1 MAIID
6 IRKKMYKKIL
16 TTCYYDMFEKVLKT
30 IKNFKGKKLIELQA
44 YGQGFLD
51 NCNTRDNIYKK
62 RYDLYMEREIM
73 SNLINDKEFVEK
85 YNLSDI
91 HNVCGPIN
99 CKYAELKY
107 IQFLIFKLLYQN
119 KFDKDTDF
127 ELRKLADQY
136 DAYILRELGRIR
148 NGMYSPTL
156 AKTNAFLFEKVFGNI
171 LNENQN
177 LNIKYKTLLNEIDFS
192 NFEEDYYNSKRI
204 ERFVYD
210 LVEFYSID
218 DFLNEIYDII
228 GEPSDTKSFHI

>member
-30 IKNFKGKKLIELQA
+30 IKNFKEKKLIELQA

-73 SNLINDKEFVEK
+73 LDFINDEEFVEK

-107 IQFLIFKLLYQN
+107 IQFLIFKLLYN
-119 KFDKDTDF
+119 SNFDEDTDL
-127 ELRKLADQY
+127 ELRKLAGQY
-136 DAYILRELGRIR
+136 DAHILRELGRIR
-148 NGMYSPTL
+148 YGFHSPTL
-156 AKTNAFLFEKVFGNI
+156 AKTNAFLFEKAFGDI
-171 LNENQN
+171 LSKDEKLNHKYEN
-177 LNIKYKTLLNEIDFS
+177 LLNEMDFS
-192 NFEEDYYNSKRI
+192 KADEDYENSKKI
-204 ERFVYD
+204 ERFVYN
-210 LVEFYSID
+210 LVNYYSVE
-218 DFLNEIYDII
+218 DFLNEMYSVTDDQNSKK
-228 GEPSDTKSFHI
+228 PLSF